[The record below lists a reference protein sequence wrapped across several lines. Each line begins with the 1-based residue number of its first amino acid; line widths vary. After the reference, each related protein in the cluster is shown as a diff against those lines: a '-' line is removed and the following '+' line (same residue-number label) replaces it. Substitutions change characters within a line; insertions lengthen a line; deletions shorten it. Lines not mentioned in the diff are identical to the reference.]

1 MEIQL
6 NKFLILLCLFISM
19 SVNAQKNSDNIS
31 RPPDDELPNPNGDFK
46 RFEKRRT
53 YVSKWQI
60 KELKEGA
67 IIVRLPTNKLA
78 IDKFRAIGNEE
89 AAERKENETIA
100 LNKLYYRALSNYF
113 KFCKVYF
120 MYSSS
125 TDSLLKG
132 TRQGLFLDSNLVR
145 NDSIKL
151 DVAYYLFADKDVVYN
166 SSIGLVPE
174 AQALQVK
181 EAGTPTKQCF
191 VVFKNKYGHQL
202 KHPFP
207 YFILFNSFFKGTGLD
222 ADYIFTI
229 TKNGKNINV
238 LLNKLYRQER
248 LNKMSAVISRR
259 LTEFYEDNKSFELKD
274 KDLEKFLY

>member
-6 NKFLILLCLFISM
+6 NKFLIVLCLFLSM
-19 SVNAQKNSDNIS
+19 GVYAQKNSDNIS
-31 RPPDDELPNPNGDFK
+31 RPPDDELPDPNGDFK

-60 KELKEGA
+60 KELKQGA
-67 IIVRLPTNKLA
+67 IIVRLPTNKSA
-78 IDKFRAIGNEE
+78 IDKFRNIGNIE

-100 LNKLYYRALSNYF
+100 LNKLYYRALAHHF

-132 TRQGLFLDSNLVR
+132 ARQGLFLDSNLVR
-145 NDSIKL
+145 NDSIRL

-174 AQALQVK
+174 SQASQVK

-207 YFILFNSFFKGTGLD
+207 YFILFNSFFKGTGFD
-222 ADYIFTI
+222 AEYIFPI
-229 TKNGKNINV
+229 TKKGKTIDV
-238 LLNKLYRQER
+238 PLNKLYKQER
-248 LNKMSAVISRR
+248 LNKMAARISSS
-259 LTEFYEDNKSFELKD
+259 LTRFYEDNKSFELKD